1 MGHIAAILLLFAS
14 AASAGQLADQMASRT
29 IKKFLEEI
37 TVSLNG
43 SEYKEEVIS
52 SVINLANDQQGC
64 VQMDEEG
71 ICLWQ
76 IATPGSSNQE
86 KMKRAVQIDDKKS
99 TRFFISNLLQNMAKK
114 SFPLLKNH
122 IFSIFSND
130 SGSLLPTPNTDTV
143 KRIEVSTNLI
153 LVRSIEKIQKLASQ
167 IKHFRT
173 PLITVCSILLVLV
186 MCLFGS
192 CIARQITE
200 IQIRRKAKKS
210 RKLESY
216 FARRTLQQSMNSPP
230 YETVN
235 LEME

>member
-1 MGHIAAILLLFAS
+1 MGHTAAYLLLLAS
-14 AASAGQLADQMASRT
+14 AASAGKLADQMASRAVT
-29 IKKFLEEI
+29 KFIGEI

-43 SEYKEEVIS
+43 SEHKEEVIS
-52 SVINLANDQQGC
+52 AVIGLAKDQEGC
-64 VQMDEEG
+64 IQMDQEG
-71 ICLWQ
+71 TCLWQ
-76 IATPGSSNQE
+76 IAIPGSSNQE
-86 KMKRAVQIDDKKS
+86 KTKRAVQIDDRRS
-99 TRFFISNLLQNMAKK
+99 TRFFISNLLQNIAKK

-122 IFSIFSND
+122 ILSIFSND

-143 KRIEVSTNLI
+143 KRIEVSANLI
-153 LVRSIEKIQKLASQ
+153 LVRSIEKIQELASQ

-186 MCLFGS
+186 MCLVGS
-192 CIARQITE
+192 CIARQTTE

-235 LEME
+235 LQME